1 MPEDAETTPLATPF
15 KPQDDGFV
23 FPLYEPTQATD
34 IHVRYDFTF
43 GARIQVDKDAPGP
56 VRVTLF
62 DMDTGN
68 VLHDSRVKPGYGV
81 GCSKKYYI
89 RYRVEFR
96 DPETG
101 RLLHSHDMS
110 LEGRDVLVQMPYK
123 GALGDSIA
131 WFSALVE
138 FQKRTQA
145 GVHVLMPPFV
155 QAIFQDQYPEL
166 VFETPESARNG
177 RYYAAYY
184 LGLYF
189 HGDLDWQPHD
199 FRLLS
204 LPGTAGS
211 ILGMDDFE
219 PVPPKTRARTSPV
232 KGRYAVVATQ
242 ASNHAKHW
250 CNPQGWRLVISN
262 LLSRGYRVL
271 CIDRDHEMGVD
282 DTWHHIPWG
291 VEDWT
296 GNRPLQERIDLISGA
311 DFFVGLSS
319 GLSWLAWCCNVPLV
333 LISGICMPFGEF
345 QTPYRVQNRNVCH
358 GCWNDT
364 RREFSHTD
372 FMWCPVHKG
381 TPRAYECT
389 KAISARMVLSAI
401 DRIPGVLKAN
411 AASSVTVETPKE
423 SGNDT
428 EDMARQ
434 LGPGAGQQ

>member
-1 MPEDAETTPLATPF
+1 MPEDAETTAPATPF
-15 KPQDDGFV
+15 KPNDDGFV
-23 FPLYEPTQATD
+23 FPTYEPTQTTD
-34 IHVRYDFTF
+34 IHVRYDFNF
-43 GARIQVDKDAPGP
+43 GARIQVDRDAHDP
-56 VRVTLF
+56 VHIALF
-62 DMDTGN
+62 DADTGN
-68 VLHDSRVKPGYGV
+68 VLHSSVVKPGYGV

-89 RYRVEFR
+89 RYRLEAR
-96 DPETG
+96 TPNGT
-101 RLLHSHDMS
+101 LLDTHEMS
-110 LEGRDVLVQMPYK
+110 LEGKDVLVQMPYK

-131 WFSALVE
+131 WFAAAVA
-138 FQKRTQA
+138 FQQRMKA
-145 GVHVLMPPFV
+145 KVHILMPPFV
-155 QAIFQDQYPEL
+155 QDIFQAQYPEL
-166 VFETPESARNG
+166 VFETLESAKAG
-177 RYYAAYY
+177 RYYATYY

-232 KGRYAVVATQ
+232 KGRYVVVATQ

-250 CNPQGWRLVISN
+250 CNPQGWRLVIAN
-262 LLSRGYRVL
+262 LLARGYRVL
-271 CIDRDHEMGVD
+271 CIDRDHEVGVD
-282 DTWHHIPWG
+282 DVWHHMPWG

-296 GNRPLQERIDLISGA
+296 GNRPLQERVDIISGA
-311 DFFVGLSS
+311 DFFIGLSS
-319 GLSWLAWCCNVPLV
+319 GLSWLAWCCHVPVV

-389 KAISARMVLSAI
+389 KAISARMVLNAI
-401 DRIPGVLKAN
+401 ERIPGVLPVN
-411 AASSVTVETPKE
+411 AAPSMTAKPTDT
-423 SGNDT
+423 GDDT
-428 EDMARQ
+428 EDMAKQRRES
-434 LGPGAGQQ
+434 PGQQ